1 MEFSEKLIN
10 LRRREGMSQEQLADR
25 LGVTRQSVSK
35 WESGAVMPELVKLIA
50 LSEMFGV
57 SVDYL
62 VKDWLEEPAE
72 EDWETASARLEQKV
86 DDLTRSINGHIYR
99 YDSKTRILGLPL
111 VSVRIGFVRRH
122 RMSRDDVA
130 RGVIAIGNAA
140 IGVVSL
146 GIISIGLISFG
157 AIAVGLLALGI
168 VSLGLGAFGVAALGY
183 LAFGVSAIGV
193 YAGGVCAAG
202 TDIAVGVAAASA
214 NTAVGCDARRAPCA
228 SVGRRPEQG
237 GSRGFSAGTPPRSL
251 ETAAALPGSSRR
263 EPSIEQT
270 ARIPLY
276 GECVLRHIERL
287 LVQDFPPDEV
297 KGGVLALVP
306 QLEEDGLQQGGG
318 VGMDQQPLVLAPQK
332 KLVGVAGV
340 EIRAPVYLAGGQPV
354 AEHFSHVFFR
364 HLHADDALAVGAV
377 IGPEFKMVPV
387 AALVVHPGGAVA
399 EFLPL
404 GVVGAVVTLEV
415 LHARPEFHRGVFG
428 QVVGQPLPVQA
439 QTKAVF
445 PHQRPVAVHGF
456 QMAPEVQGASPR
468 IKRSQNGI
476 GGA

>member
-1 MEFSEKLIN
+1 MGASNRKAGTYAMEFSEKLIN

-72 EDWETASARLEQKV
+72 ENWETASARLEQKV

-214 NTAVGCDARRAPCA
+214 NTAVGCDADAPH
-228 SVGRRPEQG
+228 
-237 GSRGFSAGTPPRSL
+237 
-251 ETAAALPGSSRR
+251 
-263 EPSIEQT
+263 
-270 ARIPLY
+270 
-276 GECVLRHIERL
+276 VLL
-287 LVQDFPPDEV
+287 W
-297 KGGVLALVP
+297 
-306 QLEEDGLQQGGG
+306 GGG
-318 VGMDQQPLVLAPQK
+318 LSREAVEAFLLEHHPDLWKPLLRF
-332 KLVGVAGV
+332 LG
-340 EIRAPVYLAGGQPV
+340 
-354 AEHFSHVFFR
+354 
-364 HLHADDALAVGAV
+364 AVGAN
-377 IGPEFKMVPV
+377 
-387 AALVVHPGGAVA
+387 L
-399 EFLPL
+399 
-404 GVVGAVVTLEV
+404 
-415 LHARPEFHRGVFG
+415 
-428 QVVGQPLPVQA
+428 Q
-439 QTKAVF
+439 
-445 PHQRPVAVHGF
+445 
-456 QMAPEVQGASPR
+456 
-468 IKRSQNGI
+468 
-476 GGA
+476 